1 MNIKGSLKL
10 ISCVLLTPVAL
21 TVAGCQ
27 TDDSPLTRTEFC
39 QQWANAVC
47 GEEVLSVCQNSESEC
62 EASQA
67 ASCRD
72 WLSPD
77 FQDEGVEDCLSAV
90 RKAYSDADLD
100 ANELD
105 VVWHL
110 GAPCNKIIV
119 AGEGGDRCERDADCS
134 GSAGLTCVLKDR
146 ATGTC
151 ERAEEVSAGFSCE
164 EAHETCEDGF
174 YCNGENCIVA
184 AQLGESC
191 SNDSQCIEGLFCQ
204 NELCEAQ
211 LPVGA
216 DCVTDREC
224 DSEICYEVDTAE
236 RVCVDRI
243 RLSPAEPACE
253 TLK

>member
-1 MNIKGSLKL
+1 MQLKALFPL
-10 ISCVLLTPVAL
+10 ISCALMTPVVL
-21 TVAGCQ
+21 SVTSCQ
-27 TDDSPLTRTEFC
+27 QEDDPLTRAEFC
-39 QQWANAVC
+39 ADWANAVC
-47 GEEVLSVCQNSESEC
+47 SAEVISVCQNSESEC
-62 EASQA
+62 ESSQA
-67 ASCRD
+67 ASCRS
-72 WLSPD
+72 WLSAD
-77 FQDEGVEDCLSAV
+77 FQDKGVDACLSAV

-100 ANELD
+100 AEELD

-110 GAPCNKIIV
+110 GAPCNQLVV
-119 AGEGGDRCERDADCS
+119 AGEGGDRCERDSDCS
-134 GSAGLTCVLKDR
+134 GSSGLTCVLKDR

-151 ERAEEVSAGFSCE
+151 ERAEVVAAGLSCE
-164 EAHETCEDGF
+164 EAFETCEEGF

-184 AQLGESC
+184 AELGESC
-191 SNDSQCIEGLFCQ
+191 NNDNQCIEGLFCQ
-204 NELCEAQ
+204 DGMCETQ

-224 DSEICYEVDTAE
+224 DSEICYEVDTNE